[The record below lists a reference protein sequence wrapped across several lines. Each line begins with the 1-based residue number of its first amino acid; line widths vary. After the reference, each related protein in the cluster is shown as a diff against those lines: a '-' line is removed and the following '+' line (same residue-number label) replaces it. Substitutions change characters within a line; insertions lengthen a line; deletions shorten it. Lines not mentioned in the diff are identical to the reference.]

1 MAGILTVDTIQSD
14 SSYAS
19 TLNVASKI
27 NFTSGM
33 QIGGQDTTFGGM
45 RNRIINGDMRIDQ
58 RNAGAL
64 VSSAS
69 GYIVDRWS
77 DGRYAPSG
85 GVYSARQVTD
95 APTGFSNSLIHTVT
109 TAVAGT
115 YAGDFYQIWQTI
127 EGNNVAD
134 FNLGTASAVTFTAS
148 FWVKSSVTGT
158 YSIAFGNEDP
168 LSNGTTRTYVTTYV
182 INTANTWEYKTITVA
197 GDTTG
202 NWGKTNGDGLAI
214 YFDLGCGTDTQIT
227 ANSWQSANGRRIAGT
242 VKLIATVG
250 ATFQVTGVQLE
261 KGSVASAFENRQY
274 GTELAL
280 CQRYYETT
288 YPVGYSAGYNFGGG
302 YPFSTS
308 KPVTVNFIASDDTTT
323 SQSVRFVVAKRT
335 NPTVV
340 IYSAS
345 DGASGFTFTYK
356 ATGGSSLNV
365 AANVTYTSENL
376 CNINQSLSAVNQTNE
391 SYFHFTASAEL

>member
-1 MAGILTVDTIQSD
+1 MPLTAI
-14 SSYAS
+14 
-19 TLNVASKI
+19 K
-27 NFTSGM
+27 TSNL
-33 QIGGQDTTFGGM
+33 DTTNSLFF

-95 APTGFSNSLIHTVT
+95 APPGFSNSLIHTVT

-115 YAGDFYQIWQTI
+115 YAGDYYQIWQTI

-168 LSNGTTRTYVTTYV
+168 LANGTTRTYVTTYV
-182 INTANTWEYKTITVA
+182 INAANTWEYKTITVA

-202 NWGKTNGDGLAI
+202 NWGKTNGDGLAL

-261 KGSVASAFENRQY
+261 KGTAATAFEYRPY
-274 GTELAL
+274 TTELQL
-280 CQRYYETT
+280 CQRYYYKNFPAATNVTFGMAFNASTT
-288 YPVGYSAGYNFGGG
+288 GTYGHIAFPTSMRTAPTALEQNGTANNYLVAYL
-302 YPFSTS
+302 STS
-308 KPVTVNFIASDDTTT
+308 TTCSSVPVFRDASTTGSGISFTV
-323 SQSVRFVVAKRT
+323 
-335 NPTVV
+335 
-340 IYSAS
+340 
-345 DGASGFTFTYK
+345 ASGLTAGQSSQHRTDPTNG
-356 ATGGSSLNV
+356 ATAYL
-365 AANVTYTSENL
+365 AW
-376 CNINQSLSAVNQTNE
+376 
-391 SYFHFTASAEL
+391 SAEL